1 MISEAIHF
9 VESTQLPSTWKTAPR
24 GWGHPLH
31 KLSQYIGQFP
41 PSLAHFFIRQ
51 FTVRGQVVFDPFS
64 GGGTTPLE
72 ALLLDRDG
80 VGNDAFCYAHV
91 LSRAKT
97 CPMTLAAFEKYL
109 KRKLAEA
116 EKQPK
121 DLELLDKSTGLL

>member
-1 MISEAIHF
+1 MILEQFHF
-9 VESTQLPSTWKTAPR
+9 VESTALPSTWKSAPR

-41 PSLAHFFIRQ
+41 PSLSHFFIRQ
-51 FTVRGQVVFDPFS
+51 FTEEGDLVFDPFS

-72 ALLLDRDG
+72 ALLLNR
-80 VGNDAFCYAHV
+80 VAYGNDAFCYAHT

-97 CPMTLAAFEKYL
+97 RPMDFKPFERYL
-109 KRKLAEA
+109 KRKLLEA

-121 DLELLDKSTGLL
+121 NLELLDKSTGSL